1 MGKGKTVFSCGECG
15 YESPKWLGR
24 CAGCGAWN
32 SMVEE
37 LRQKAKNAAGTAAVQ
52 VLTLDELAETAAP
65 RISTG
70 MSELNRVLGGGLVAG
85 SLVLIGGD
93 PGIGKSTLVL
103 QAAAGLLELGKK
115 VLYVSG
121 EESPSQLRMRAVRL
135 KLDLPG
141 LLLLAEMDMSIIEKA
156 AEACAPD
163 IIIVDSIQTVYQP
176 ELSSAAG
183 SVSQLKEATSAL
195 LRMAKRYGTVVLLIG
210 HVTKEGLIAGPRLLE
225 HMVDCVLYF
234 EGDRHHQYRILR
246 GVKNRFGSTHEIGLF
261 TMQSSGL
268 REVTNPSLMLLAER
282 AREAAGSAVTAA
294 MEGTRPLLV
303 EIQALVTPTKYG
315 NPRRLSTGLD
325 LNRVALLLSVLDRH
339 AGLHI
344 LDCDVFVNAV
354 GGVRLLEPAVDLAV
368 AACLASSHRG
378 LPVPADTLYVGEV
391 GLTGE
396 LRGVPF
402 LEQRLNEGVRH
413 GFRRAV
419 VPAYN
424 LDNLRGNVAPE
435 ALGVTTLAEAI
446 NCGL

>member
-1 MGKGKTVFSCGECG
+1 MAKGKTVFFCSGCG

-37 LRQKAKNAAGTAAVQ
+37 LRQQVKSATVRASAQ
-52 VLTLDELAETAAP
+52 VLMLDETAASSEP
-65 RISTG
+65 RFSTG
-70 MSELNRVLGGGLVAG
+70 MGELDRVLGGGLVPG

-103 QAAAGLLELGKK
+103 QAAAGLLKQGRR

-121 EESPSQLRMRAVRL
+121 EESPSQLKMRSVRL
-135 KLDLPG
+135 ELALPG
-141 LLLLAEMDMSIIEKA
+141 LLVLAETDMAVIER
-156 AEACAPD
+156 EVESFFPD
-163 IIIVDSIQTVYQP
+163 IVIVDSIQTVYQP
-176 ELSSAAG
+176 GLSSAAG
-183 SVSQLKEATSAL
+183 SVSQLKEATSSL
-195 LRMAKRYGTVVLLIG
+195 LRLAKRHGTVVLLIG

-234 EGDRHHQYRILR
+234 EGDRHHLYRVLR
-246 GVKNRFGSTHEIGLF
+246 AVKNRFGSTDEIGLF
-261 TMQSSGL
+261 TMQASGL
-268 REVTNPSLMLLAER
+268 KEVANPSRLLLAER
-282 AREAAGSAVTAA
+282 AREAAGSAVTAT

-303 EIQALVTPTKYG
+303 EIQALVTPSRHG

-325 LNRVALLLSVLDRH
+325 LNRVALLLAVLERH

-354 GGVRLLEPAVDLAV
+354 GGVRLIEPAVDLAV

-378 LPVPADTLYVGEV
+378 RPVPADTLYIGEV

-402 LEQRLNEGVRH
+402 LEQRLNEGARH

-419 VPAYN
+419 VPAHS
-424 LDNLRGNVAPE
+424 LENLRDR
-435 ALGVTTLAEAI
+435 ALPGIAGVTSLNEAI
-446 NCGL
+446 NAG